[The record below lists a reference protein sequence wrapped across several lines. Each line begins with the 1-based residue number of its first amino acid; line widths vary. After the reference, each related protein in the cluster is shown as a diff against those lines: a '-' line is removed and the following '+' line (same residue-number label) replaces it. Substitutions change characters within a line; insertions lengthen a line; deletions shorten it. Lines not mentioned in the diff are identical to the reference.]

1 MTPERQARR
10 RARRLAVQ
18 SLYQIE
24 YAGGSTAGALATVVR
39 LSDEE
44 PPAENEAAY
53 ATELIERATG
63 ERARID
69 SLIGLASENWRIERM
84 ARMDVQVLRV
94 GVAELLAGRDDVPP
108 PVAIDEAIE
117 LARDFCGDDA
127 PRFVNGVLDGVA
139 RSLGLTGGPV
149 PGTTA
154 QAVERTSKSRAADG
168 SAEREETRG
177 GHRVSEVGSG
187 DVREGEARSGR
198 SREGRFDPA
207 IESGWRDFWE
217 REGIFLAGRR
227 PGAERRY
234 ILEMFPYP
242 SGDLHM
248 GHGKNYFIGDALTRY
263 WVMRGCDVLHPFGWD
278 AFGLPAENAAIK
290 FDTHP
295 RTWTLR
301 NIGESKA
308 SLHAASILY
317 DWSREVTTCEPD
329 YYRWTQ
335 WLFLLLYERGLAY
348 RARATVNWDPV
359 DQTVLANEQVDASG
373 RSWRSGALVEK
384 RELEQ
389 WFFRITE
396 YADRLLDDL
405 AKLDAWPEKVKAMQ
419 RNWIGRSEG
428 AEVEFELPSIGERVT
443 VFTTRPDTL
452 YGATFLVLAP
462 EHPLV
467 ARLTAPD
474 RKAAVEEYVAA
485 ARRKSEVDRQS
496 ADREKTGVDLGA
508 TCVNPVNGAA
518 IPVWIADYVL
528 TGYGTGAI
536 MAVPAHDQRDFEFA
550 KKFILP
556 IRPVIRPADRPLAGV
571 TLREAFAEDG
581 IMQDSGPH
589 DGKDNREAGRAI
601 VEALDADGRGRP
613 KVTYRL
619 RDWLVSR
626 QRYWG
631 APIPML
637 HRDDGTVIPVP
648 KQDLPVELPQVDD
661 YLPRGK
667 SPLASAPGFVDAT
680 DPATGAPVRRDT
692 DTMDTFV
699 DSSWYFLRYA
709 DAQNQEQLWSP
720 EAIRRWMPVDQ
731 YIGGVE
737 HAILH
742 LLYSRFITKVLYDA
756 GLVPEDEPFRALFT
770 QGMVQR
776 RVTTAL
782 ARSAD
787 GKLQAPP
794 ELVKSLGVPAEPIA
808 PEEMR
813 RALAAQSHSL
823 VERDGASSA
832 QSGPVTMSKSAGNGV
847 PMGPFIREHGSDVA
861 RITIL
866 FAAPPENDMEWTD
879 EGVGGAER
887 FLNRLVALFGPD
899 REAIAAAREGALAV
913 LESGEGLDERDLALR
928 RRLHATVKKV
938 TLDTE
943 RFGFNTAIASLMEL
957 LNEAQRQRQAAGA
970 PTPVYCAT
978 AWTMAR
984 LLAPFAPHLSEELH
998 SWFGGKGSVYDA
1010 GWPTWSEDALTEES
1024 VEMVLQ
1030 VNGKVRDRATVAR
1043 AADEETLRS
1052 VALASE
1058 RVREAMGDKPV
1069 RRVIVVPGRVVNVV
1083 V

>member
-1 MTPERQARR
+1 MSPDRQARR

-18 SLYQIE
+18 ALYQLD
-24 YAGGSTAGALATVVR
+24 YCRGSSEGAVGTVVR
-39 LSDEE
+39 LSEG
-44 PPAENEAAY
+44 EAPSEGEIAY
-53 ATELIERATG
+53 ATELARRVEEERP
-63 ERARID
+63 RID
-69 SLIGLASENWRIERM
+69 KLIGLACENWRIERM

-94 GVAELLAGRDDVPP
+94 GVAELLAGREDVPP

-117 LARDFCGDDA
+117 LARAFCGDDA

-139 RSLGLTGGPV
+139 RGLGLT
-149 PGTTA
+149 
-154 QAVERTSKSRAADG
+154 SDRAAPAEAA
-168 SAEREETRG
+168 SAAASG
-177 GHRVSEVGSG
+177 GEGGTLSESKGW
-187 DVREGEARSGR
+187 R
-198 SREGRFDPA
+198 SRGESLRFDPA
-207 IESGWRDFWE
+207 IEPRWRDFWA
-217 REGIFLAGRR
+217 REGIFRAGRR
-227 PGAERRY
+227 PDAERRY
-234 ILEMFPYP
+234 VLEMFPYP

-263 WVMRGCDVLHPFGWD
+263 YVMRGYDVLHPFGWD

-290 FDTHP
+290 YSTHP
-295 RTWTLR
+295 RAWTLR
-301 NIGESKA
+301 NIEESKA
-308 SLHAASILY
+308 SLWAAGILY

-335 WLFLLLYERGLAY
+335 RLFLLLYERGLAY

-389 WFFRITE
+389 WFFRITA

-405 AKLDAWPEKVKAMQ
+405 EKLDAWPEKVKAMQ

-428 AEVEFELPSIGERVT
+428 AEVDFAVPEVGERVT

-467 ARLTAPD
+467 NRVAKPER
-474 RKAAVEEYVAA
+474 RAVVAEYVAA

-508 TCVNPVNGAA
+508 VCVNPVNGAE
-518 IPVWIADYVL
+518 IPIWIADYVL

-550 KKFILP
+550 RRFGLP
-556 IRPVIRPADRPLAGV
+556 VRAVIRPPDRSLDGASMS
-571 TLREAFAEDG
+571 EAYTADG
-581 IMQDSGPH
+581 IMQASAPH
-589 DGKDNREAGRAI
+589 DGADNRSAGRAI
-601 VEALDADGRGRP
+601 VRALEEQGKGRP

-637 HRDDGTVIPVP
+637 HRPDGTVVPVP
-648 KQDLPVELPQVDD
+648 LAELPVVLPELED
-661 YLPRGK
+661 YLPHGK
-667 SPLASAPGFVDAT
+667 SPLASAPGFVAAR
-680 DPATGAPVRRDT
+680 DPETGAAVLRDT

-709 DAQNQEQLWSP
+709 DARNEEELWSP

-776 RVTTAL
+776 RVSTPL
-782 ARSAD
+782 AQTAD

-794 ELVKSLGVPAEPIA
+794 ELAKSLGL
-808 PEEMR
+808 PEGAVDEESMR
-813 RALAAQSHSL
+813 RALAAESHQL
-823 VERDGASSA
+823 VARDGDVAA
-832 QSGPVTMSKSAGNGV
+832 VSGPVTMSKSAGNGV

-887 FLNRLVALFGPD
+887 FLNRVVALFRPD
-899 REAIAAAREGALAV
+899 REAIAAERARDGASALAAF
-913 LESGEGLDERDLALR
+913 LDGEAGLDAGALALR

-938 TLDTE
+938 TQDTE
-943 RFGFNTAIASLMEL
+943 GFGFNTAIAALMEL
-957 LNEAQRQRQAAGA
+957 LNDVQRHRHERGEPTRAYAA
-970 PTPVYCAT
+970 V
-978 AWTMAR
+978 AWAMTR
-984 LLAPFAPHLSEELH
+984 LLAPFAPHLAEELH
-998 SWFGGKGSVYDA
+998 SWLGGEGSVYDA
-1010 GWPTWSEDALTEES
+1010 GWPGWNEAALVEET
-1024 VEMVLQ
+1024 VEVVLQ

-1043 AADEETLRS
+1043 DADEAALRAL
-1052 VALASE
+1052 ALASAK
-1058 RVREAMGDKPV
+1058 VREAVAGREV
-1069 RRVIVVPGRVVNVV
+1069 RRVIVVPGRLVNVV
-1083 V
+1083 A